1 MSKSNHKHRH
11 EDEADMFKRRMLREK
26 ELMKILRDVL
36 FKTLCA
42 VVVILAIFL
51 LWIYDV
57 I

>member
-1 MSKSNHKHRH
+1 MSKSKHKHRH

-26 ELMKILRDVL
+26 ELMKILRNVL

>member
-1 MSKSNHKHRH
+1 MSKSKHKHRH

-26 ELMKILRDVL
+26 KILRDVL